1 MKVSN
6 IIRCLIA
13 VSLFCYACGN
23 PYEVDIPHWDY
34 EDEDDKGENDGN
46 SDDSG
51 TDGKEYPVK
60 YPEAGVAKVKTLQTT
75 GYFRETKIK
84 DGIIE
89 SLEYVG
95 GCHGNTQGI
104 AKLVVGMKVDDVIE
118 RLAGVDCGGRGT
130 SCPDQLARAL
140 KEYKEQ
146 NA

>member
-1 MKVSN
+1 MTYKT
-6 IIRCLIA
+6 
-13 VSLFCYACGN
+13 F
-23 PYEVDIPHWDY
+23 
-34 EDEDDKGENDGN
+34 
-46 SDDSG
+46 G
-51 TDGKEYPVK
+51 TCSRFINFE
-60 YPEAGVAKVKTLQTT
+60 
-75 GYFRETKIK
+75 IK

>member
-1 MKVSN
+1 MTYKT
-6 IIRCLIA
+6 
-13 VSLFCYACGN
+13 F
-23 PYEVDIPHWDY
+23 
-34 EDEDDKGENDGN
+34 
-46 SDDSG
+46 G
-51 TDGKEYPVK
+51 TCSRVINFEIKE
-60 YPEAGVAKVKTLQTT
+60 
-75 GYFRETKIK
+75 
-84 DGIIE
+84 GIIE

-118 RLAGVDCGGRGT
+118 RLSGVDCGGRGT